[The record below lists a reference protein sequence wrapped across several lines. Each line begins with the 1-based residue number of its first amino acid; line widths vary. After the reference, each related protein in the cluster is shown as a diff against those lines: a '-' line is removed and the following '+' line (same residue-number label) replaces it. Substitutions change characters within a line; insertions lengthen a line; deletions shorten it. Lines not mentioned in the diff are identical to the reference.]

1 MTKRSGPLSTYL
13 GLAAIGLGLVL
24 IVVGWGLVAAQ
35 TDVRDQLA
43 PLTAAGIGGL
53 ALVVIGVVAVQASTS
68 RRDEEEHLR
77 QLAAL
82 TDVLADVRRELG
94 GSKR

>member
-1 MTKRSGPLSTYL
+1 
-13 GLAAIGLGLVL
+13 VL